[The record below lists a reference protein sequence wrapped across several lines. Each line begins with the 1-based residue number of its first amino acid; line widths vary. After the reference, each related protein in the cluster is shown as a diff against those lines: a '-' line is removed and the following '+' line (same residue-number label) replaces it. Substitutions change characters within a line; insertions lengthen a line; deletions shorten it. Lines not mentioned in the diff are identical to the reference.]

1 MLFLVKYEKIT
12 DTVGQV
18 TMIIQNPLYDE
29 PTEGSFFYTDSLTY
43 PVQENIS
50 NMDAYLRVNL
60 ETKDLYYDYILRE
73 TFETKVAALQQE
85 NSELKQAIAD
95 LTAALAAVMAS

>member
-1 MLFLVKYEKIT
+1 MQYLVKYEKIT
-12 DTVGQV
+12 DTIGQV
-18 TMIIQNPLYDE
+18 SMVIRNPVYDE
-29 PTEGSFFYTDSLTY
+29 PTEESYYTDSVTY
-43 PVQENIS
+43 PVLENIP

-60 ETKDLYYDYILRE
+60 ETKELYYDYILRE

-95 LTAALAAVMAS
+95 LTTALAAVMAN